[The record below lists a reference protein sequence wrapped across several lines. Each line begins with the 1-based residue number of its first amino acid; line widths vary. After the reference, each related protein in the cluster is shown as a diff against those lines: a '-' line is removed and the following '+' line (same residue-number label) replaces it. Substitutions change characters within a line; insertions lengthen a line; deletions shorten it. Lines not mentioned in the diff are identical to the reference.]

1 MQERIKSQIKNSAE
15 VQQRL
20 LESADVLA
28 AIEQAAAAVIS
39 AFRNKKKLMLAGN
52 GGSAADA
59 QHIAAEFVNRFG
71 FDRPGLPAIALTT
84 DTSIITAVGN
94 DSRFERV
101 FARQAEA
108 LGIAGDVF
116 LGISTSGTSHNI
128 IEALETCRKNEILT
142 IGLTGIYGGIM
153 KDHCD
158 ICIKVPSGETP
169 RIQEMHSLVGHIIC
183 SLVEE
188 ELFSRLNKKE

>member
-20 LESADVLA
+20 LESSDVLA
-28 AIEQAAAAVIS
+28 AVEQAANAIIS

-101 FARQAEA
+101 FSRQAEA
-108 LGIAGDVF
+108 LGCEGDVF
-116 LGISTSGTSHNI
+116 LGISTSGTSQNV
-128 IEALETCRKNEILT
+128 IEALESCRKNGIVT
-142 IGLTGIYGGIM
+142 IGLTGIYGGLM

-169 RIQEMHSLVGHIIC
+169 RIQELHSLIGHIIC
-183 SLVEE
+183 NLVEE
-188 ELFSRLNKKE
+188 ELFSRLNQVK